1 MKYYYEGYEILAP
14 LTIASNEPMFDVD
27 TISLKKQRSTQG
39 AQRWELSFGVVTDSP
54 ADALI
59 SIASFDTVK
68 TMTMPQLNDVNSR
81 IGSSATVNHTVTAI
95 AGKFYIDGVQQ
106 KTLSFVKGNTYIFDV
121 SDSSNNTHPFR
132 FSTTSNGT
140 HGGGVEYTTGVTT
153 SGTEGQAGATV
164 TIVVSGSAPST
175 LYYYCANHSNMGG
188 VVNVS
193 NATGVAYPKGAFV
206 TGSVTG
212 SNNKVYM
219 VKSDAASVVASNL
232 YPTPPSGLTYSTVA
246 NATIRYYREVSDLRG
261 ITFNDGILASPGTIS
276 IIEAL

>member
-39 AQRWELSFGVVTDSP
+39 AQRWELSFEIATASP

-68 TMTMPQLNDVNSR
+68 TMTMPQLNDVDDR
-81 IGSSATVNHTVTAI
+81 LGSVN
-95 AGKFYIDGVQQ
+95 
-106 KTLSFVKGNTYIFDV
+106 
-121 SDSSNNTHPFR
+121 
-132 FSTTSNGT
+132 
-140 HGGGVEYTTGVTT
+140 
-153 SGTEGQAGATV
+153 
-164 TIVVSGSAPST
+164 
-175 LYYYCANHSNMGG
+175 
-188 VVNVS
+188 
-193 NATGVAYPKGAFV
+193 YPKGAF
-206 TGSVTG
+206 VTG

-219 VKSDAASVVASNL
+219 VKTDAASVVDSNL

>member
-14 LTIASNEPMFDVD
+14 LTIASNEPMFDAD

-39 AQRWELSFGVVTDSP
+39 AQRWELSFEIATTSP

-68 TMTMPQLNDVNSR
+68 TMTMPQLTDVDDR
-81 IGSSATVNHTVTAI
+81 LGSVN
-95 AGKFYIDGVQQ
+95 
-106 KTLSFVKGNTYIFDV
+106 
-121 SDSSNNTHPFR
+121 
-132 FSTTSNGT
+132 
-140 HGGGVEYTTGVTT
+140 
-153 SGTEGQAGATV
+153 
-164 TIVVSGSAPST
+164 
-175 LYYYCANHSNMGG
+175 
-188 VVNVS
+188 
-193 NATGVAYPKGAFV
+193 YPKGAF
-206 TGSVTG
+206 VTG

-219 VKSDAASVVASNL
+219 VKADAASVVASNL
-232 YPTPPSGLTYSTVA
+232 YPSPPSGLTYSTVS

>member
-14 LTIASNEPMFDVD
+14 LTIASNEPMFDSD
-27 TISLKKQRSTQG
+27 TVSLRKQRSSQN
-39 AQRWELSFGVVTDSP
+39 AQRWELSFSILTTSP

-59 SIASFDTVK
+59 SITGFDTVK
-68 TMTMPQLNDVNSR
+68 TMTMPQLTDVDSR
-81 IGSSATVNHTVTAI
+81 IGAPATVNHTVTAI

-132 FSTTSNGT
+132 FSTTSDGT
-140 HGGGVEYTTGVTT
+140 HGGGIEYTTGVTT
-153 SGTEGQAGATV
+153 SGTQGQAGATV

-188 VVNVS
+188 VINVS

-206 TGSVTG
+206 TGS
-212 SNNKVYM
+212 NNKVYM
-219 VKSDAASVVASNL
+219 VKTDAASVVDSNL

-246 NATIRYYREVSDLRG
+246 NATIRYYREVTNLRG
-261 ITFNDGILASPGTIS
+261 ITFNDGILASPGTIE
-276 IIEAL
+276 IIEALG

>member
-14 LTIASNEPMFDVD
+14 LTIASNEPMFDAD

-81 IGSSATVNHTVTAI
+81 IGASATVNHTVTAI

-206 TGSVTG
+206 TGS
-212 SNNKVYM
+212 NNKVYM
-219 VKSDAASVVASNL
+219 VKADAASVVASNL
-232 YPTPPSGLTYSTVA
+232 YPAPPSGLTYSTVA

>member
-14 LTIASNEPMFDVD
+14 LTITSNEPMFDAD
-27 TISLKKQRSTQG
+27 TISLKKQRSSQG
-39 AQRWELSFGVVTDSP
+39 AQRWELSFNVVTPSP

-68 TMTMPQLNDVNSR
+68 TMTMPQLTDVDSR
-81 IGSSATVNHTVTAI
+81 LGGPATINHTVTVI
-95 AGKFYIDGVQQ
+95 GGKFYIDGVQQ
-106 KTLSFVKGNTYIFDV
+106 KTLSFAKGNTYIFNV
-121 SDSSNNTHPFR
+121 SDSSNDTHPFR
-132 FSTTSNGT
+132 FSTTSDGT

-153 SGTEGQAGATV
+153 SGTQGQTGATV

-175 LYYYCANHSNMGG
+175 LYYYCTNHSNMGG
-188 VVNVS
+188 TINVS

-206 TGSVTG
+206 TGS
-212 SNNKVYM
+212 NNKVYM
-219 VKSDAASVVASNL
+219 VKSDASSVVESNL

-246 NATIRYYREVSDLRG
+246 NATIRYYREISDLRG
-261 ITFNDGILASPGTIS
+261 ITFNDGVLASPGTII

>member
-39 AQRWELSFGVVTDSP
+39 AQRWELSFEIATASP

-206 TGSVTG
+206 TGS
-212 SNNKVYM
+212 NNKVYM
-219 VKSDAASVVASNL
+219 VKTDAASVVDSNL